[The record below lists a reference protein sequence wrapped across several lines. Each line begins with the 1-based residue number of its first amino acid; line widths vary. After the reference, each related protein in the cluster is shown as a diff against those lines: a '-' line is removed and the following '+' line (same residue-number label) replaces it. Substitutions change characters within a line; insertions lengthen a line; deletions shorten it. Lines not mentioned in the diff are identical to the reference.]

1 MADFTI
7 KANDRLPVLDA
18 VLSNLSGPIDLTT
31 ATQVRFIMK
40 STAFTVTGVCTVV
53 NALTGAVRYTWAAG
67 DTANPGEYQ
76 LEFEITWP
84 GPKLE
89 TVPNDSYK
97 SVSVLA
103 DLG

>member
-18 VLSNLSGPIDLTT
+18 VLSNLSGAINLTT
-31 ATQVRFIMK
+31 ATQVRLIMK
-40 STAFTVTGVCTVV
+40 SPAFTVTGLCTVV
-53 NALTGAVRYTWAAG
+53 DAATGAVRYTWAAG
-67 DTANPGEYQ
+67 DTANAGDYQ